1 LLWCYLW
8 VNTGYWQNAEVKI
21 QSLGSLKV
29 TLHGTPADTEEEL
42 GKSNLKKVNVIY
54 KPAKELKKTLN

>member
-1 LLWCYLW
+1 M
-8 VNTGYWQNAEVKI
+8 KI

-42 GKSNLKKVNVIY
+42 SKSNIKKVNVIY
-54 KPAKELKKTLN
+54 KPAKELKKTLNQISFKRIRP